1 MSNGKLVDESHLL
14 LAEYAAKKPPER
26 VVVLLLWL
34 VHALL
39 AAAIVFAP
47 LISIAED
54 LVGVGDVVELLL
66 RVFVSGVSVR
76 MVLQRQLSVGLL
88 NVSSFCILLELENC
102 IEVSARVFLVSGWAP
117 HHRVP
122 EQGQHE

>member
-1 MSNGKLVDESHLL
+1 MGENESHLL
-14 LAEYAAKKPPER
+14 LAEYAAKKPTKGI
-26 VVVLLLWL
+26 VVLLLGL
-34 VHALL
+34 IHALL

-47 LISIAED
+47 LVSIAED
-54 LVGVGDVVELLL
+54 FVGVGNVVEFLLG
-66 RVFVSGVSVR
+66 VFVACVSVR

-88 NVSSFCILLELENC
+88 DVSCFRILLELENC
-102 IEVSARVFLVSGWAP
+102 IEVSACVFLVSGWAP